1 MAYQR
6 GKILI
11 DSIIYDEDK
20 MNIRM
25 ETVGEN
31 IRREREKRNL
41 SISGLAER
49 ANLSASCISKA
60 EMAKSSVSLKSLIKI
75 AVALDVPVAE
85 LLEIKKAAPANEK
98 LLEISRADH
107 ENGEYSG
114 LLEQIMENLPEEM
127 EDFLVEITRELMRVF
142 KKERKMKEQT
152 DKE

>member
-1 MAYQR
+1 MSYKR
-6 GKILI
+6 GNIFI

-25 ETVGEN
+25 EAVAEN

-60 EMAKSSVSLKSLIKI
+60 EMARSSVSLKSLLKI
-75 AVALDVPVAE
+75 AAALEMPVSE
-85 LLEIKKAAPANEK
+85 LLETEDTVFIDVKSQKIPRVEK
-98 LLEISRADH
+98 EIR
-107 ENGEYSG
+107 EYRR
-114 LLEQIMENLPEEM
+114 LFEMIVENLPEET
-127 EDFLVEITRELMRVF
+127 EDFLVEMTKELMRAF
-142 KKERKMKEQT
+142 RKEWKTEDRA

>member
-127 EDFLVEITRELMRVF
+127 EDFLIEITRELMRVF